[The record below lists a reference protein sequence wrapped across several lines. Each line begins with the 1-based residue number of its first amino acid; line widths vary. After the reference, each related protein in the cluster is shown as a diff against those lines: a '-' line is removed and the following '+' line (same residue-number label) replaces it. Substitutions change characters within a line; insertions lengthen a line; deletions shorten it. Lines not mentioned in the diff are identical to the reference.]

1 MNKIK
6 RFKKINPDGKQ
17 RSLRGLIELINQ
29 EINTYHRIIDEQ
41 IPCKPKTLKRKRKV
55 IKKLK
60 KTFKQLLPKI

>member
-1 MNKIK
+1 MEKIK
-6 RFKKINPDGKQ
+6 RFKKINHDGKQ

-41 IPCKPKTLKRKRKV
+41 IPCKPKTLKRKRKI